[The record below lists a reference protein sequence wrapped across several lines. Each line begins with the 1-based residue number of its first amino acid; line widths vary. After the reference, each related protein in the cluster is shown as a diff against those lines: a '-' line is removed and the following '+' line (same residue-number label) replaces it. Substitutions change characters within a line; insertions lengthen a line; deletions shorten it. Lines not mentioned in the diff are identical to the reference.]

1 MEERRGAYRVLV
13 EKPQGKRK
21 LGSPRHRQEDNIKID
36 IQEIVWEGLNWINL
50 AQDRD
55 RWWTVQD
62 AVVKSQ
68 VP

>member
-21 LGSPRHRQEDNIKID
+21 LGRPRHRQEDNIKIET
-36 IQEIVWEGLNWINL
+36 QEIGWEDLNWINL
-50 AQDRD
+50 AQDSD